1 MLNLN
6 MKKAFT
12 LVELLV
18 VISIMAILTIVTVSQ
33 FRTAR
38 KRANDVARK
47 GDLNSV
53 AKALQLYFADYGV
66 LPESENGMISIGG
79 HKIEWGGEFKDDT
92 GYVYMI
98 KLPQENKTGDWPE
111 YCYKTD
117 STRKKYALFARL
129 EVESDSECENN
140 EYDCGGVSMD
150 YCYANV
156 SPNTSIG
163 ECGNFPEEPCI
174 RAENT
179 PTPAPTTAPTAAPT
193 NTPTPL
199 PTVFQAEPSH
209 YLPPTGFQIIEPIIS
224 GFEEM

>member
-1 MLNLN
+1 

-47 GDLNSV
+47 GDLNAV

-66 LPESENGMISIGG
+66 LPESENGKIKIGASP
-79 HKIEWGGEFKDDT
+79 IDWGGEFKDST
-92 GYVYMI
+92 GYVYMV
-98 KLPQENKTGDWPE
+98 KLPKENTTGDWPQ

-117 STRKKYALFARL
+117 STRKKYALLAKL
-129 EVESDSECENN
+129 EVESDEECKGN
-140 EYDCGGVSMD
+140 YSCGTLKDQGTPP

-156 SPNTSIG
+156 SPNTSLNDDG
-163 ECGNFPEEPCI
+163 TFK
-174 RAENT
+174 
-179 PTPAPTTAPTAAPT
+179 
-193 NTPTPL
+193 
-199 PTVFQAEPSH
+199 
-209 YLPPTGFQIIEPIIS
+209 
-224 GFEEM
+224 

>member
-79 HKIEWGGEFKDDT
+79 DKIEWGGEFKDDT

-156 SPNTSIG
+156 SPNTSLDS
-163 ECGNFPEEPCI
+163 EGN
-174 RAENT
+174 
-179 PTPAPTTAPTAAPT
+179 
-193 NTPTPL
+193 L
-199 PTVFQAEPSH
+199 
-209 YLPPTGFQIIEPIIS
+209 L
-224 GFEEM
+224 

>member
-1 MLNLN
+1 MLNLYK

-53 AKALQLYFADYGV
+53 AKALQLYFADYGKM
-66 LPESENGMISIGG
+66 PEAVDGQIKTDVIR
-79 HKIEWGGEFKDDT
+79 KWGEEFKDST
-92 GYVYMI
+92 GYIYMV
-98 KLPQENKTGDWPE
+98 KLPTENTDGWPQ

-117 STRKKYALFARL
+117 IDQKKYALFAKL
-129 EVESDSECENN
+129 EVQSDGECDGNS
-140 EYDCGGVSMD
+140 YSCGGVSG

-156 SPNTSIG
+156 SPNTSLDDD
-163 ECGNFPEEPCI
+163 GN
-174 RAENT
+174 
-179 PTPAPTTAPTAAPT
+179 
-193 NTPTPL
+193 L
-199 PTVFQAEPSH
+199 
-209 YLPPTGFQIIEPIIS
+209 L
-224 GFEEM
+224 

>member
-53 AKALQLYFADYGV
+53 AKALQLYFADYGE
-66 LPESENGMISIGG
+66 LPAASEGKIMI
-79 HKIEWGGEFKDDT
+79 KERQIEWGEEFKDSTD
-92 GYVYMI
+92 YIYMV
-98 KLPQENKTGDWPE
+98 KLPKENKTGGWPE

-117 STRKKYALFARL
+117 STRKKYALFAKL
-129 EVESDSECENN
+129 EVESDGECKGN
-140 EYDCGGVSMD
+140 YSCGTLKDQGTPP

-156 SPNTSIG
+156 SPNASLNEKG
-163 ECGNFPEEPCI
+163 EFNP
-174 RAENT
+174 
-179 PTPAPTTAPTAAPT
+179 
-193 NTPTPL
+193 
-199 PTVFQAEPSH
+199 
-209 YLPPTGFQIIEPIIS
+209 
-224 GFEEM
+224 

>member
-1 MLNLN
+1 

-18 VISIMAILTIVTVSQ
+18 VISIMAILTIITVSQ

-66 LPESENGMISIGG
+66 MPAEDEIND
-79 HKIEWGGEFKDDT
+79 KWGLEFKDGDYT
-92 GYVYMI
+92 YMI
-98 KLPQENKTGDWPE
+98 KLPTENTEGWPQ

-117 STRKKYALFARL
+117 AARKKYALFAKL
-129 EVESDSECENN
+129 EVQSDEECKGN
-140 EYDCGGVSMD
+140 YRCGFSNAHGTPP

-156 SPNTSIG
+156 SPNAILT
-163 ECGNFPEEPCI
+163 EDGN
-174 RAENT
+174 
-179 PTPAPTTAPTAAPT
+179 
-193 NTPTPL
+193 L
-199 PTVFQAEPSH
+199 K
-209 YLPPTGFQIIEPIIS
+209 
-224 GFEEM
+224 

>member
-1 MLNLN
+1 

-66 LPESENGMISIGG
+66 MPEENIINDN
-79 HKIEWGGEFKDDT
+79 WGKEFKDGDYT
-92 GYVYMI
+92 YMI
-98 KLPQENKTGDWPE
+98 KLPTENTEGWPQ

-117 STRKKYALFARL
+117 STRKKYALFAKL
-129 EVESDSECENN
+129 EVESDKECENN
-140 EYDCGGVSMD
+140 EFDCGDVIMD
-150 YCYANV
+150 YCYVNA

-163 ECGNFPEEPCI
+163 VCGNFPEEDCI
-174 RAENT
+174 RAEVTITNTPIPSVAPKNT
-179 PTPAPTTAPTAAPT
+179 PTPTVIITPAELTPFVST
-193 NTPTPL
+193 TPTSYIDPQPPPL
-199 PTVFQAEPSH
+199 
-209 YLPPTGFQIIEPIIS
+209 
-224 GFEEM
+224 EEM

>member
-1 MLNLN
+1 

-47 GDLNSV
+47 GDLNAV

-66 LPESENGMISIGG
+66 LPESEDGKIKIGASP
-79 HKIEWGGEFKDDT
+79 IDWGGEFKDET

-98 KLPQENKTGDWPE
+98 KLPQENTTGDWPE

-117 STRKKYALFARL
+117 STRKKYALFAKL
-129 EVESDSECENN
+129 EVESDGECENN
-140 EYDCGGVSMD
+140 EFDCGGVSNE

-156 SPNTSIG
+156 SPNTVIG
-163 ECGNFPEEPCI
+163 DCGNFPDEPCVKDI
-174 RAENT
+174 
-179 PTPAPTTAPTAAPT
+179 PPTTIPT
-193 NTPTPL
+193 NTPTPS
-199 PTVFQAEPSH
+199 T
-209 YLPPTGFQIIEPIIS
+209 PTGYIIDPQPS
-224 GFEEM
+224 PEEM